1 MAADH
6 SDPQARR
13 TPRRRGAR
21 YAPDARVL
29 SDRGHPR
36 ARAVVW
42 GAALPSGGLLMI
54 LLFFV
59 MIDVVDFMTAPHLVV
74 IGLAWDLLLRH
85 EDLLRPLGA
94 HR

>member
-1 MAADH
+1 
-6 SDPQARR
+6 
-13 TPRRRGAR
+13 
-21 YAPDARVL
+21 
-29 SDRGHPR
+29 
-36 ARAVVW
+36 
-42 GAALPSGGLLMI
+42 MI

-74 IGLAWDLLLRH
+74 IGLAWDLLLRR

>member
-1 MAADH
+1 MATDH
-6 SDPQARR
+6 SDPEARR
-13 TPRRRGAR
+13 TPRRRSAR

-42 GAALPSGGLLMI
+42 GAALLSGGLLMI

-74 IGLAWDLLLRH
+74 IGLAWDLLLRR